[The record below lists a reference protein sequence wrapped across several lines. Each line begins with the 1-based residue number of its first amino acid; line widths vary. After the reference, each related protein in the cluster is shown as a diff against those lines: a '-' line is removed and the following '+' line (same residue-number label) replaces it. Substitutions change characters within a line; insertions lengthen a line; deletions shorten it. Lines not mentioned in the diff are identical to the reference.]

1 MTADHFMPDSIVTR
15 AQTVTFLF
23 RNAGSPDVGDG
34 TYFEDVSTDA
44 YYCDAV
50 LWAAVEGITSGMTAS
65 QFAPDN
71 ICTRA
76 QIVTFIYRS
85 MQ

>member
-1 MTADHFMPDSIVTR
+1 MTSDSVLEWLRSEMGCCYLSDLHCLTGEKRSRMLDLLSRIPKNT
-15 AQTVTFLF
+15 ATVC
-23 RNAGSPDVGDG
+23 NWDDM
-34 TYFEDVSTDA
+34 
-44 YYCDAV
+44 
-50 LWAAVEGITSGMTAS
+50 EGITSGMTAS

-85 MQ
+85 MR